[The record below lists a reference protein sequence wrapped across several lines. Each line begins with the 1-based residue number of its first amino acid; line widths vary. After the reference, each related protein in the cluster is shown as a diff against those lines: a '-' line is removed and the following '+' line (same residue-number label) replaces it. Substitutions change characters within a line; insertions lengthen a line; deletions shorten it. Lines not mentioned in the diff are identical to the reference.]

1 MLWLRRS
8 LLVAALAF
16 GFMSSTALP
25 AAAKSYSLP
34 SADIAYEVVRDGSV
48 IVTESLTYK
57 FDGSFRGGFRL
68 IPISAS
74 RGESISDISVSENGG
89 HYEPGGSSTVG
100 IDSAPGTFGVA
111 QDGDW
116 TRVVWHFAASNE
128 ERTFTI
134 RYRVSGFVT
143 AYDDVGDLYVQVW
156 GNQWRVPV
164 SSLRATVRLPSF
176 LSSGVKPVRVWGH
189 PRSVAGQVSVRDQ
202 TAWLTA
208 TDVPAGQ
215 FVELR
220 VVFPRS
226 LLNSS
231 GEAVVRSG
239 SGLPQILAEEEQD
252 FTSSRFGNAPEQ
264 GSQASGGTGW
274 GFLKLLLLLL
284 LAPFLLVARLL
295 GFGSRGGS
303 DSGSGGSLGGSGGG
317 GRGGG
322 GGGAW

>member
-1 MLWLRRS
+1 
-8 LLVAALAF
+8 
-16 GFMSSTALP
+16 MSSTAP
-25 AAAKSYSLP
+25 PAAAAKSYSLP
-34 SADIAYEVVRDGSV
+34 SADIAYEVVQDGSA

-74 RGESISDISVSENGG
+74 RGESISDISVSENGRP
-89 HYEPGGSSTVG
+89 YEPGGSSTVG

-116 TRVVWHFAASNE
+116 TRVVWHFAASDE

-156 GNQWRVPV
+156 GNQWRVPL
-164 SSLRATVRLPSF
+164 SSLKATVQLPGFLPSGAK
-176 LSSGVKPVRVWGH
+176 SVRVWGH
-189 PRSVAGQVSVRDQ
+189 PGSVAGQVSVRDR
-202 TAWLTA
+202 TASLTA

-231 GEAVVRSG
+231 GGAVVRSG
-239 SGLPQILAEEEQD
+239 SGLPQILAEEEQA
-252 FTSSRFGNAPEQ
+252 FSSSRFGNAPEQ
-264 GSQASGGTGW
+264 GSQASGGKGW
-274 GFLKLLLLLL
+274 GILKFLLLLL
-284 LAPFLLVARLL
+284 LAPFLLVGRLL
-295 GFGSRGGS
+295 GFGRRNGS